1 MNGIDMD
8 HLRMWIGARDEAADV
23 VTAGLSE
30 RFAATFAGL
39 LPDRTA
45 APLGIHWCLA
55 PTAAPAGAL
64 GDDGHPKR
72 GGFLPPVPLQRR
84 MWAGG
89 EVTFLAPIET
99 GDQVVRRSRIADV
112 AHKSGRTGELVFVAV
127 EHELSTTR
135 GVAIR
140 ERQDLVYREAAD
152 GQAAPIP
159 APSPVRIAE
168 FSETV
173 ACDSVMLFRYS
184 ALTFNGHRIH
194 YDRAYAANVEHYA
207 GLVVHSPLQAT
218 CLMNF
223 AARLDAERRLHKVTY
238 RGVSP
243 LVEGSFTLNAS
254 RAANGFDL
262 WTTDGESRQAMIMSV
277 AFQGRL

>member
-8 HLRMWIGARDEAADV
+8 HLRMWIGVEDEATDI

-39 LPDRTA
+39 LPDQAA
-45 APLGIHWCLA
+45 APPGIHWCLA
-55 PTAAPAGAL
+55 PPAAPADAL
-64 GDDGHPKR
+64 GNDGHPKR

-89 EVTFLAPIET
+89 EVTFLTPIET
-99 GDQVVRRSRIADV
+99 GDRVTRRARIADV
-112 AHKSGRTGELVFVAV
+112 AHKSGRTGELVFVTV
-127 EHELSTTR
+127 EHELTTTR

-140 ERQDLVYREAAD
+140 ERQDLVYRQAAD
-152 GQAAPIP
+152 GRATSAP

-168 FSETV
+168 FSETI
-173 ACDSVMLFRYS
+173 ACNSVMLLRYS

-194 YDRAYAANVEHYA
+194 YDRAYAANIEHYA
-207 GLVVHSPLQAT
+207 GLVVHGPLQAT

-243 LVEGSFTLNAS
+243 LVEGNFTLNAN
-254 RAANGFDL
+254 RGANGFDL

-277 AFQGRL
+277 AFQDRL